1 MQKMHLD
8 HLIEK
13 KCDLSFEP
21 NRTALCKHDYSIFMD
36 LVPPWG
42 TPIKNTALTYPIPH
56 SMTKII
62 CLTINLSNKA
72 LSHP

>member
-1 MQKMHLD
+1 MALGSYD
-8 HLIEK
+8 RK
-13 KCDLSFEP
+13 KYKLTFEP
-21 NRTALCKHDYSIFMD
+21 NRTALYKHDYSILMD

-42 TPIKNTALTYPIPH
+42 SPIKYTALTYPIPH
-56 SMTKII
+56 SMTEII